1 MKRCDQLIVALDQ
14 MNIEEI
20 NSFLSLKDNNIPM
33 VKIGLEVFLKY
44 GTEIITLIAK
54 KYNKKIF
61 LDLKLHDIPIT
72 VAKAIAA
79 LEGLPIDFLTVHLSG
94 GQEMLRAAIKE
105 AKVSLPNCTLLGVSF
120 LTSLTPLDLE
130 SLFESKNSNEA
141 FIRLFDMAKIS
152 GIKGVVCSPHEVT
165 LLKYHYPTLF
175 AVTPGIRFADEIQA
189 LQTHDQKRV
198 MNPED
203 AFKAGSDYLVIGRS
217 LTKASNFSA
226 RMKDFDKEVL

>member
-1 MKRCDQLIVALDQ
+1 MNLDE
-14 MNIEEI
+14 IEH
-20 NSFLSLKDNNIPM
+20 FLSQKENNIPM
-33 VKIGLEVFLKY
+33 VKIGLELFLKH
-44 GTEIITLIAK
+44 GTKIITHISK

-72 VAKAIAA
+72 VAKAISA

-94 GQEMLRAAIKE
+94 GQEMLRAAIRE
-105 AKVSLPNCTLLGVSF
+105 AKTALPQCTILGVSF

-130 SLFESKNSNEA
+130 SLFESKNTNEA

-152 GIKGVVCSPHEVT
+152 GIKGVVCSPHEVS

-175 AVTPGIRFADEIQA
+175 AVTPGIRFEDEIQS
-189 LQTHDQKRV
+189 LQVQDQKRV

-203 AFKAGSDYLVIGRS
+203 ALKAGSDFLVIGRS
-217 LTKASNFSA
+217 LTKSTNFSD
-226 RMKDFDKEVL
+226 RMKFFNKEIP

>member
-1 MKRCDQLIVALDQ
+1 MT
-14 MNIEEI
+14 IEEI
-20 NSFLSLKDNNIPM
+20 NAFLSLKDNNIPM

-44 GTEIITLIAK
+44 GTDIITLISR

-94 GQEMLRAAIKE
+94 GQEMLRAAIRE

-165 LLKYHYPTLF
+165 LLKYHYPSLF
-175 AVTPGIRFADEIQA
+175 AVTPGIRFADEIEA

-203 AFKAGSDYLVIGRS
+203 AFKAGSDFLVIGRS
-217 LTKASNFSA
+217 LTKSANFSA
-226 RMKDFDKEVL
+226 RMKMFDKEVL